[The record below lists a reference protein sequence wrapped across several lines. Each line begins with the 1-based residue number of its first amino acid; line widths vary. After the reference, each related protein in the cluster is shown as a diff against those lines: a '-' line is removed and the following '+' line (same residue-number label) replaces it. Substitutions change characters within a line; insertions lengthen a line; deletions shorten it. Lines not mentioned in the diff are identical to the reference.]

1 MEGLLAITLNMK
13 ERAHRLL
20 TSFKQED
27 SRVTFHPRAS
37 EVPNSREE
45 VSSQKAFT
53 QEEASDMDITMATG
67 DSKTGSQLATLTTT
81 RPSVTA
87 HVVSAP

>member
-1 MEGLLAITLNMK
+1 MEGLLAIRPTEK
-13 ERAHRLL
+13 RALRLL

-45 VSSQKAFT
+45 VLSQKAFT

-67 DSKTGSQLATLTTT
+67 DSKTGSQIATLTTT